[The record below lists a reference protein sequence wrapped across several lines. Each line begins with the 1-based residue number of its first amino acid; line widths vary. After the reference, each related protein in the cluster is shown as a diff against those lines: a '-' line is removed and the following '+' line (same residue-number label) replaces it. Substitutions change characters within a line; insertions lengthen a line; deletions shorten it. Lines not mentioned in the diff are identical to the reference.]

1 MKNIEKFQEHIS
13 EYFGRQLAKFYS
25 FDVWKKTVHLLLAMP
40 KNPEAHKI
48 YDRYGEAFKLT
59 SVIVDVQASSDKWD
73 PCLNLNYI
81 WSVGHIYIPVNI
93 MVVKG
98 SVSYVQMVSMMDVLN
113 HFGEEFDFVK
123 EFGKVELIGVL
134 KYQAND
140 STA

>member
-1 MKNIEKFQEHIS
+1 MENIEKFQEHIC
-13 EYFGRQLAKFYS
+13 EYFDKQLAKFYS

-81 WSVGHIYIPVNI
+81 WTVLHTKIPIRI

-98 SVSYVQMVSMMDVLN
+98 SVSFVQVLSTMEVLN
-113 HFGEEFDFVK
+113 HFGETFDFVK

-134 KYQAND
+134 KTQAN

>member
-1 MKNIEKFQEHIS
+1 MENFVKLNAHIC
-13 EYFGRQLAKFYS
+13 EYFDNQLVKFYS
-25 FDVWKKTVHLLLAMP
+25 FNVWKKTVHLLLAVP

-48 YDRYGEAFKLT
+48 YDRYGEAFKLV

-73 PCLNLNYI
+73 PCLNLKYI
-81 WSVGHIYIPVNI
+81 WNVGNIGIPVNI
-93 MVVKG
+93 MIVKG

-134 KYQAND
+134 KYQTN